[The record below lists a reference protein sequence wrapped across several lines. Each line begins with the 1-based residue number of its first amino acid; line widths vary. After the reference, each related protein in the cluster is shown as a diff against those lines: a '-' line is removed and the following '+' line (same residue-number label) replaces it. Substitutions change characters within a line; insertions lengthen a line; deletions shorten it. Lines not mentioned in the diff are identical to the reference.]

1 MSIRRAA
8 RLVVA
13 LLIVTALP
21 SVLAGACSQVIQWP
35 GVPVGQSF
43 SLRVTDRD
51 HPVGGLLVKLTYDDY
66 TALSTPV
73 AAITNA
79 AGVARFDGVP
89 PGFYLVFPEHD
100 VGIGGGVSVQVSQNG
115 PPTVTVPMNWPART
129 PIRVRTAIGTLH
141 NLGSLPG
148 SRRAS
153 VSLVEAVSA
162 HLLQTADTDEMGH
175 FSVLNVSPGL
185 YFLSL
190 SSLGTSIGE
199 IAIEVSEDAEEERLD
214 VDLRWSDCGLHYTD
228 RSQPKAAQSAVK

>member
-1 MSIRRAA
+1 MIR
-8 RLVVA
+8 
-13 LLIVTALP
+13 
-21 SVLAGACSQVIQWP
+21 P
-35 GVPVGQSF
+35 GIDVGRNF
-43 SLRVTDRD
+43 LLRVADRG
-51 HPVGGLLVKLTYDDY
+51 HPVEGLLVKLTYDDY
-66 TALSTPV
+66 TTLPTPV
-73 AAITNA
+73 AATTDA
-79 AGVARFDGVP
+79 AGIARFDDVP
-89 PGFYLVFPEHD
+89 AGFYLVWAEHD
-100 VGIGGGVSVQVSQNG
+100 VGIRSSISVQVSEKS
-115 PPTVTVPMNWPART
+115 PTIVTVPMSWPART
-129 PIRVRTAIGTLH
+129 PIRVRTASGTLH
-141 NLGSLPG
+141 HLGSLPG
-148 SRRAS
+148 SKRAS